1 MDIAR
6 VHKIKLKYAK
16 EPFSN
21 DIANYIFIAYI
32 YKHKTCSYVEVQG
45 KKKSLIKTIEIK

>member
-6 VHKIKLKYAK
+6 VHKIKFKYAK

-32 YKHKTCSYVEVQG
+32 YKTQNMLLRGSTRQ
-45 KKKSLIKTIEIK
+45 KKILNQNY